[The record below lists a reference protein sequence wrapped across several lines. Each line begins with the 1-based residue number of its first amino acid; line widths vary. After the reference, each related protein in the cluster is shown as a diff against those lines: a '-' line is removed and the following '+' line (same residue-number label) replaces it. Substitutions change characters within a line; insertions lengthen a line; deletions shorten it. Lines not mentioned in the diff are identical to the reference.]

1 MSDKF
6 FTRLV
11 IIVLVLINL
20 GTLGFIWLG
29 HQRLEDGRPQ
39 PGGAPKDV
47 VGYLTKQLGLT
58 AGQQDTINGLQN
70 KFKHDIREAEENYR
84 ALHPPYFNQLQGAD
98 IDSAK
103 VDQALDA
110 LTEGSRKIE
119 ELTFNH
125 FRQLRAVCNPEQQK
139 RFDEIVN
146 DVMHMLAPPQRGF
159 GGPPPGGPRDGN
171 GPTPP
176 NQEPPPPGK

>member
-1 MSDKF
+1 MNDRF

-20 GTLGFIWLG
+20 GTLGFIWVG
-29 HQRLEDGRPQ
+29 HQRLADGPPR

-58 AGQQDTINGLQN
+58 SGQQDTIAELQN
-70 KFKHDIREAEENYR
+70 NFKRDIREAEENYR
-84 ALHPPYFNQLQGAD
+84 SLHPPYFNQLQGAD
-98 IDSAK
+98 VDSAK
-103 VDQALDA
+103 VEQALDA

-125 FRQLRAVCNPEQQK
+125 FRKVRAVCNPGQQK

-159 GGPPPGGPRDGN
+159 GGQPPPGGPRDGN
-171 GPTPP
+171 GPPP
-176 NQEPPPPGK
+176 GQEPPPGK